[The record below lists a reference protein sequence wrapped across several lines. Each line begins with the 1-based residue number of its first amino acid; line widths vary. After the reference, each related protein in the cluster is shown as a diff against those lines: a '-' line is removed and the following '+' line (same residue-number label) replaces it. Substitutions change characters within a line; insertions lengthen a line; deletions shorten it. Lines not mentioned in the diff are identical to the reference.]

1 MSEILII
8 GGGIIG
14 LSIAR
19 NLRKLG
25 VKKITI
31 LERGKLG
38 HEASFA
44 AAGMLAV
51 QAETNKCDAF
61 FRFCDES
68 RNLFPNF
75 ASELLDE
82 TGIDIELETS
92 GTLYLS
98 FSEND
103 SSEINKRFELQK
115 LAGLTVEKITATEIR
130 KMEPFISPD
139 VREGLFFEKDWQVE
153 NRKLLSALQLFA
165 ENNNI
170 DVCENEEAVAILNE
184 KNRVIGVETK
194 NGKFLAD
201 KVILTTGAWTSFIKT
216 TDFMLPE
223 IKPIRGQMLS
233 VKTAKR
239 LFSKVIYSPRGYIV
253 PRRDGRILAGAT
265 VEDVGFDANITR
277 EGMDNIFANTV
288 ELVPSLENLGIAEKW
303 SGLRPFFADGLP
315 ILGRI
320 PNFDNILIATAHFRN
335 GILLAP
341 KTAEIIAKQAINS
354 IESEYSVEFGISRL
368 SKSGSSTN

>member
-8 GGGIIG
+8 GGGVIG

-38 HEASFA
+38 QEASFA

-51 QAETNKCDAF
+51 QAETNKCDTF

-75 ASELLDE
+75 ASELLAE

-98 FSEND
+98 FNEND
-103 SSEINKRFELQK
+103 SHEIQKRFEWQK
-115 LAGLTVEKITATEIR
+115 SAGLTVEKLNANEIR

-139 VREGLFFEKDWQVE
+139 VTEGLFFENDWQVE
-153 NRKLLSALQLFA
+153 NRKLLSALILFA
-165 ENNNI
+165 QENKI
-170 DVCENEEAVAILNE
+170 DICENEEVGSLLFE

-194 NGKFLAD
+194 TQKYFAD
-201 KVILTTGAWTSFIKT
+201 RVILTTGAWTSFIKT
-216 TDFMLPE
+216 GDFTLPE
-223 IKPIRGQMLS
+223 IKPIRGQMLC

-265 VEDVGFDANITR
+265 VEDVGFDASITR
-277 EGMDNIFANTV
+277 EGIENLFANTV
-288 ELVPSLENLGIAEKW
+288 EIVPSLENLGISEKW

-315 ILGRI
+315 ILGSI
-320 PNFDNILIATAHFRN
+320 PNFDNILIATAHYRN

-341 KTAEIIAKQAINS
+341 KTAEIITKQAINN
-354 IESEYSVEFGISRL
+354 IDSEYSAAFGISRL
-368 SKSGSSTN
+368 I

>member
-38 HEASFA
+38 QEASFA

-51 QAETNKCDAF
+51 QAETNKSDAF

-98 FSEND
+98 FTEND
-103 SSEINKRFELQK
+103 SNEINKRFEWQK
-115 LAGLTVEKITATEIR
+115 SAGLTVEKLTATEIR

-165 ENNNI
+165 KTNNI
-170 DVCENEEAVAILNE
+170 DVCENQEVVAILNE

-194 NGKFLAD
+194 NDKFLAD
-201 KVILTTGAWTSFIKT
+201 KVVLTTGAWTSFIKA
-216 TDFMLPE
+216 TDFVLPE

-265 VEDVGFDANITR
+265 VEDIGFDTNVTP
-277 EGMDNIFANTV
+277 EGMDNILATCAFAREFRHCRKMV
-288 ELVPSLENLGIAEKW
+288 GFAS
-303 SGLRPFFADGLP
+303 FFCGWFA
-315 ILGRI
+315 
-320 PNFDNILIATAHFRN
+320 ASW
-335 GILLAP
+335 
-341 KTAEIIAKQAINS
+341 QNS
-354 IESEYSVEFGISRL
+354 TI
-368 SKSGSSTN
+368 

>member
-38 HEASFA
+38 QEASFA

-51 QAETNKCDAF
+51 QAESDKCDHF
-61 FRFCDES
+61 FHFCDES

-75 ASELLDE
+75 ASEILDE

-98 FSEND
+98 FSEKD
-103 SSEINKRFELQK
+103 STDINARFDWQK
-115 LAGLTVEKITATEIR
+115 AAGLTVKQLTSTEIR
-130 KMEPFISPD
+130 KIEPFVSPD
-139 VREGLFFEKDWQVE
+139 VREGLFFEKDWQVD
-153 NRKLLSALQLFA
+153 NRKLLFALKLFVA
-165 ENNNI
+165 NNNI
-170 DVCENEEAVAILNE
+170 DVFENEEVLSLLNG

-194 NGKFLAD
+194 NGKFFAD
-201 KVILTTGAWTSFIKT
+201 KVIITTGAWTSFIKT
-216 TDFMLPE
+216 GEFMFPE
-223 IKPIRGQMLS
+223 IKPIRGQMLC

-265 VEDVGFDANITR
+265 IEEVGFDANITS
-277 EGMDNIFANTV
+277 EGMDSVFANTL
-288 ELVPSLENLGIAEKW
+288 ELVPSLANLGIAEKW

-341 KTAEIIAKQAINS
+341 KTAEIIAKQAINN
-354 IESEYSVEFGISRL
+354 IESEYSKEFGISRL
-368 SKSGSSTN
+368 SKFGTSTN

>member
-38 HEASFA
+38 QEASFA

-51 QAETNKCDAF
+51 QAETNKCDTF

-75 ASELLDE
+75 AAELLDE

-98 FSEND
+98 FNEND
-103 SSEINKRFELQK
+103 SIEINKRFEWQK
-115 LAGLTVEKITATEIR
+115 SAGLTVEKLNATEIR
-130 KMEPFISPD
+130 KIEPFISPD

-153 NRKLLSALQLFA
+153 NRKLLSALKLFA

-170 DVCENEEAVAILNE
+170 DVCENEEVVAILNE

-201 KVILTTGAWTSFIKT
+201 KVIITTGAWTSFIKT
-216 TDFMLPE
+216 TDFVLPE

-265 VEDVGFDANITR
+265 VEDIGFDSNITR
-277 EGMDNIFANTV
+277 EGMDNIFANTL

-368 SKSGSSTN
+368 SKSGFSTN